1 MHIGPIEK
9 GANEGQVSYGT
20 DLIQCLK
27 TSVAPK
33 KLAGAKGGLK
43 AGKGRR
49 KKGDAAENMEA
60 AAAAG
65 AALEAA
71 KRESESWGL
80 LEPLRGPLGPLV
92 DIFKPLWSGNIALAI
107 IGVLLFIIWFR
118 QPRSPS
124 AVSPNVAYPGLS
136 VPERIVAYEE
146 MWRREENE
154 LWDWLEERVG
164 MDGFAFPAAE
174 RSKASEER
182 LRSQRRNF
190 LNGDFE
196 ARLQEEKMTDRE
208 MTDAIRVTKE
218 RLEVLEGFIGSRKE
232 QMQGEEKAGA

>member
-1 MHIGPIEK
+1 M
-9 GANEGQVSYGT
+9 
-20 DLIQCLK
+20 
-27 TSVAPK
+27 APK
-33 KLAGAKGGLK
+33 KLGGAKGGLK

-49 KKGDAAENMEA
+49 KRSDAAEKMEA

-71 KRESESWGL
+71 KRESQSWGL
-80 LEPLRGPLGPLV
+80 FEPLRGPLGPLV
-92 DIFKPLWSGNIALAI
+92 DLFKPLWSANIALAF
-107 IGVLLFIIWFR
+107 VVFLVFTVWFR
-118 QPRSPS
+118 QSGSPPALTS
-124 AVSPNVAYPGLS
+124 NVAYSGLS

-164 MDGFAFPAAE
+164 MNGFAYPAAD

-182 LRSQRRNF
+182 LRLQRRNF
-190 LNGDFE
+190 LGGDF
-196 ARLQEEKMTDRE
+196 ATRLREEKMTERE

-218 RLEVLEGFIGSRKE
+218 RLQVLEDVIGSRKE
-232 QMQGEEKAGA
+232 QIRREEETGS